1 MTLPNSHQG
10 KLKKS
15 KDEMRHAGERYIHRH
30 TYIYVNLLIFKNYKV
45 SNCIIESFLFY
56 KNIIQ
61 DENINSK
68 QNILL

>member
-1 MTLPNSHQG
+1 
-10 KLKKS
+10 
-15 KDEMRHAGERYIHRH
+15 MRHAGERYIHRH
-30 TYIYVNLLIFKNYKV
+30 TYIYVKLSIFKNYKV
-45 SNCIIESFLFY
+45 SKCIIESFLFY